1 MRFVARRRNRGA
13 VGRGVDVA
21 LSGLPTQDS
30 LLERELELVLPDAL
44 LSEAAAG
51 VLDAVLPASGSG
63 ADIVNGSH
71 RGGAA

>member
-1 MRFVARRRNRGA
+1 
-13 VGRGVDVA
+13 
-21 LSGLPTQDS
+21 
-30 LLERELELVLPDAL
+30 LPDAL